1 MPKKEI
7 SGAKHVQPCFV
18 EPMQVAPVRELTDG
32 GAWTYEAQ
40 LDGYRV
46 PGRTGVDPEPAR
58 MFKGFKRHVQ
68 YSEALENAEATT
80 KLYNEI
86 FNIR

>member
-1 MPKKEI
+1 
-7 SGAKHVQPCFV
+7 
-18 EPMQVAPVRELTDG
+18 MQVNAIMIAAQAPHPNAARLFIDFALSREMVR
-32 GAWTYEAQ
+32 AFH
-40 LDGYRV
+40 RV
-46 PGRTGVDPEPAR
+46 PGRTGVDAEPAR

-68 YSEALENAEATT
+68 DSEALENAEATT

>member
-1 MPKKEI
+1 M
-7 SGAKHVQPCFV
+7 
-18 EPMQVAPVRELTDG
+18 VR
-32 GAWTYEAQ
+32 AFH
-40 LDGYRV
+40 RV
-46 PGRTGVDPEPAR
+46 PGRNGVDAEPAR

-68 YSEALENAEATT
+68 DSEALENAEATT